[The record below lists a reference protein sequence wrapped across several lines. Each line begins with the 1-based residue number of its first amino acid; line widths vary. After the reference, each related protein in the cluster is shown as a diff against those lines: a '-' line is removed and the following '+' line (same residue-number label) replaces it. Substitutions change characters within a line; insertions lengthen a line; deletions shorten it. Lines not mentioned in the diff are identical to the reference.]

1 MKTVQVTI
9 DPNDPK
15 SIAIGRIDP
24 ERVDAMLESDN
35 DNHSPTAL
43 FTLIRENSNDNSPLT
58 AD

>member
-24 ERVDAMLESDN
+24 ERVDAMLESD
-35 DNHSPTAL
+35 
-43 FTLIRENSNDNSPLT
+43 I
-58 AD
+58 ADLMKRGIAKSDDFLLSFVTVLLRG